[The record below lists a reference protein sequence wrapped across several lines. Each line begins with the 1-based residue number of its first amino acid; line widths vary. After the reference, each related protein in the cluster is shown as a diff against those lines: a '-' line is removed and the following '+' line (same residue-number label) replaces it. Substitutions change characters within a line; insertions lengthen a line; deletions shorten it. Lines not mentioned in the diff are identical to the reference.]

1 VPSAS
6 EVTSWKPAFTRPP
19 MAADQ
24 AEPRIAAYLIRVES
38 VEFPS
43 TGGNTAF
50 GLFYPPHNPDYVPT
64 PGDKPP
70 LLVRC
75 HGGPTAS
82 ASSTLNLGI
91 QYWTSRGI
99 EKFGRFLQD
108 RITAG
113 SQIKRGDASR
123 MIRRTSSEHDP
134 IAFRPDRAKL
144 GELRAAS
151 YASPELNIV
160 R

>member
-1 VPSAS
+1 MCDAGSWSAS
-6 EVTSWKPAFTRPP
+6 LLGFNGSAASLSVGNTTPRTSSASYSSL
-19 MAADQ
+19 ASLSSSNDIEIGSNNQ
-24 AEPRIAAYLIRVES
+24 AEPRIADYLIRLES
-38 VEFPS
+38 VEFPT

-108 RITAG
+108 
-113 SQIKRGDASR
+113 
-123 MIRRTSSEHDP
+123 
-134 IAFRPDRAKL
+134 
-144 GELRAAS
+144 
-151 YASPELNIV
+151 
-160 R
+160 